1 MRGVRR
7 WVDELQRPVN
17 ERGERIAPLRGQ
29 CSAEY
34 RAFHER
40 HRALLRGSETGS
52 VSATALATAS
62 EELRRIAGGL
72 RDAGEREDAMYDVA
86 FLESGAFG
94 LHGAAGAGAG
104 R

>member
-1 MRGVRR
+1 
-7 WVDELQRPVN
+7 VDELQRPVN
-17 ERGERIAPLRGQ
+17 ERGEWIAPLRGQ

-34 RAFHER
+34 KAFHQR
-40 HRALLRGSETGS
+40 HRALLRGLEKGAVPPS
-52 VSATALATAS
+52 ALATAS

-86 FLESGAFG
+86 FLESGVVG
-94 LHGAAGAGAG
+94 PHGAAAGAGAG